1 MTLQHERDSVSRR
14 FTAHGTRT
22 IPCRRIF
29 FHIVCFLLLSFLLEV
44 PPKAIFAGHKPP
56 TDSFKGYVV
65 AVGPKAIT
73 VKSKENIYHVRTFN
87 YSPKVE
93 QQLMKKKLQPGMMIT
108 VHYTRGTDVA
118 VKLK

>member
-14 FTAHGTRT
+14 FTVCRT
-22 IPCRRIF
+22 PTTPYRRIS
-29 FHIVCFLLLSFLLEV
+29 FHLISILLFISLLEI
-44 PPKAIFAGHKPP
+44 PPKTFIAGHKPP
-56 TDSFKGYVV
+56 TDSFTGYVV

-73 VKSKENIYHVRTFN
+73 VKNKENIYHVRTFS

-93 QQLMKKKLQPGMMIT
+93 QQLMKKKFQPGMMIT

>member
-14 FTAHGTRT
+14 LTTYRT
-22 IPCRRIF
+22 LTITSRRISSHF
-29 FHIVCFLLLSFLLEV
+29 ICFLLFSALLEV
-44 PPKAIFAGHKPP
+44 PPKTFFAGHKPP

-73 VKSKENIYHVRTFN
+73 VKSKDNIYHVRTFN

>member
-1 MTLQHERDSVSRR
+1 MTLLHERDSVSRGFIAQR
-14 FTAHGTRT
+14 IRT
-22 IPCRRIF
+22 ITGRRIF
-29 FHIVCFLLLSFLLEV
+29 FHIVGFLLFFSLLEV
-44 PPKAIFAGHKPP
+44 PSKTVFAGHKPP
-56 TDSFKGYVV
+56 TDSFKGYIV

-73 VKSKENIYHVRTFN
+73 VKNKQNIYHVRTFN

-108 VHYTRGTDVA
+108 VYYTRGTDLA